1 VVAPAGYAARV
12 DQLGESTPPP
22 DVIASP
28 PPWRPP
34 RGAVLFAAGVAVG
47 VLLSSTAWVVVDR
60 LHRAKPV
67 AVAQATPSVHPTPPD
82 GQCRWTPQ
90 AGAGERSVGLP
101 PASAVPRAG
110 TATMTITTNLGVIE
124 IAIDRAK
131 TPCAA
136 ASFAHLAGHQ
146 FFDGNACHRLT
157 TVGVFLLQC
166 GDPSGTGNGGPGYRF
181 PDEAA
186 PVWQVPPGLPTALPT
201 ALPSGP
207 IWVRPGPESSTGL
220 VPCTDMTI
228 PPDLLPSGERI
239 IIRCGGLVPRGELP
253 LSYPRGTV
261 ALAHGGEP
269 DGNGSQFFVTYRDSP
284 LPPIYSLVGTV
295 TKGMEIIDQVAAGGV
310 AAGTAGGD
318 GPPKIRLEINS
329 LTVR

>member
-1 VVAPAGYAARV
+1 MVAPAGYAARV
-12 DQLGESTPPP
+12 DQPGESTPPP

-47 VLLSSTAWVVVDR
+47 VLLAGTAWVVVDR
-60 LHRAKPV
+60 LRGGKPV
-67 AVAQATPSVHPTPPD
+67 AAAQGTPSVHPTPLE

-101 PASAVPRAG
+101 PTSAVPRSG
-110 TATMTITTNLGVIE
+110 IATMTITTNLGVIE

-131 TPCAA
+131 TPCTA
-136 ASFAHLAGHQ
+136 ASFTHLAGHQ
-146 FFDGNACHRLT
+146 FFDGNACHRLS
-157 TVGVFLLQC
+157 TVGGFLLQC

-181 PDEAA
+181 PDEA
-186 PVWQVPPGLPTALPT
+186 PPT

-207 IWVRPGPESSTGL
+207 IWIRPGPESSTGF

-239 IIRCGGLVPRGELP
+239 IIDCGRVVPLP

-261 ALAHGGEP
+261 ALAHGIEP
-269 DGNGSQFFVTYRDSP
+269 DGNGSQFFVAYRDSP
-284 LPPIYSLVGTV
+284 LPPIYSLVGAV

-310 AAGTAGGD
+310 VAGTAGGD
-318 GPPKIRLEINS
+318 GPPKIRLEIRS
-329 LTVR
+329 LTVH